1 MNSFKTAKVFD
12 AVQKWRNFAKSG
24 HTDDDDDDP
33 PMPSRWEQNERHGSK
48 HGGHILHLFS
58 VLANTKSTF

>member
-12 AVQKWRNFAKSG
+12 AVKKWRNFAKSG

-33 PMPSRWEQNERHGSK
+33 PMPSR
-48 HGGHILHLFS
+48 
-58 VLANTKSTF
+58 